1 MVAVQAAMT
10 TPALLDSSLGEP
22 QSAGFSQQ
30 YVMTMLVPVDH
41 FGNFGFASGANE
53 HGLSFPPACAAAAGA
68 GQAQWSTKP
77 EDLLAAKA
85 AADAAAGLEACL
97 AQYAWP
103 MAPYVP
109 TQSFPVQFT
118 AAPTFTATSS
128 ATSGDSDSGSRE
140 ELGTRLTASA
150 ARRLRRRRAAERS
163 QMDGEDALTAARYE
177 ELQLKVEAGQC
188 ETLCGHVWAMAH
200 DLQGCRLVQLAL
212 EKAELCDA
220 IMLTEE
226 LQGHVL
232 EAAISPHANYVL
244 QKMIMQLPTSATGF
258 IAEEIMASKE
268 SASKIARNRHGCRIL
283 CRLLEFSSSESKTSA
298 LLVSQVL
305 EEAEDLCRHSFG
317 HHVLQAALE
326 HGNSSHRSRIAAALL
341 SDLDS
346 CAKHR
351 NGSYLVEKALKF
363 CCEED
368 QRALLERLVVPSML
382 EDLALN
388 QYGSFVAKAVLSQL
402 EEM

>member
-1 MVAVQAAMT
+1 MPPLGWRHSWRSMHGPWLHTYRCRLFLRSSQL
-10 TPALLDSSLGEP
+10 PLLLLPLLLPLEIQTLG
-22 QSAGFSQQ
+22 
-30 YVMTMLVPVDH
+30 
-41 FGNFGFASGANE
+41 
-53 HGLSFPPACAAAAGA
+53 
-68 GQAQWSTKP
+68 
-77 EDLLAAKA
+77 
-85 AADAAAGLEACL
+85 
-97 AQYAWP
+97 
-103 MAPYVP
+103 
-109 TQSFPVQFT
+109 
-118 AAPTFTATSS
+118 
-128 ATSGDSDSGSRE
+128 RE
-140 ELGTRLTASA
+140 ELGARLTASA
-150 ARRLRRRRAAERS
+150 ARRLRRRRAAERE
-163 QMDGEDALTAARYE
+163 MDGERALSAARYE
-177 ELQLKVEAGQC
+177 ELKLKVEAGQC

-200 DLQGCRLVQLAL
+200 DPQGCRLIQLAL
-212 EKAELCDA
+212 DKAELCDA

-226 LQGHVL
+226 LRGHVL

-244 QKMIMQLPTSATGF
+244 QKMISQLPTSATGF
-258 IAEEIMASKE
+258 IAEEIVASKE

-305 EEAEDLCRHSFG
+305 EKAEDLCRHSFG

-326 HGNSSHRSRIAAALL
+326 HGNTSHRSQIAAALL

-368 QRALLERLVVPSML
+368 QRDLLQQLAVPSML
-382 EDLALN
+382 ADLALN

-402 EEM
+402 GGAVAVG